1 MPRTAQPQQ
10 RFPKFR
16 DRRCS
21 FLSPD
26 ISLRPSHRGELR
38 DTTGMES
45 VVVRN
50 PEIMSGEAT
59 FRGTRVLVRT
69 LFEYLEAGHS
79 LERFLEGF
87 PTVSRDMALRAL
99 EEARESLLASR

>member
-1 MPRTAQPQQ
+1 LFVPFARYQPAAV
-10 RFPKFR
+10 
-16 DRRCS
+16 
-21 FLSPD
+21 
-26 ISLRPSHRGELR
+26 PSRELR